1 MKKVFILIITVVFLT
16 PVFVSAAIIDKIP
29 PKVNFVGVDI
39 SNYNIT
45 KTITDREV
53 IIKLIEKRTNEE
65 YSWSFNKN
73 NVKDE
78 IKLDFNIDFKSKKEK
93 EIKKVTDD
101 SDKLYISFS
110 HHGELPKGTKV
121 KLNVSQKFKNGDVL
135 ALYYYNEEQKKAEFI
150 KDGIKVIDGYVEFD
164 IDHCSEYFLTQAIV
178 NNVEETPKILNK
190 IIIALTF
197 IVIAFGAYTI
207 FKDK

>member
-1 MKKVFILIITVVFLT
+1 MKKVFITIIVFIM
-16 PVFVSAAIIDKIP
+16 PIFVRAAIIDKIP
-29 PKVNFVGVDI
+29 PKVDFVGVDI

-53 IIKLIEKRTNEE
+53 IIKLIEKQTNEE

-78 IKLDFNIDFKSKKEK
+78 IKLDFNIDFKSKKEE
-93 EIKKVTDD
+93 EIKKVTND

-121 KLNVSQKFKNGDVL
+121 KLNVSEKFKDGDIL
-135 ALYYYNEEQKKAEFI
+135 ALYYYDENPKKAEFI
-150 KDGIKVIDGYVEFD
+150 KDGIKVIDGYVEFE

-178 NNVEETPKILNK
+178 NNVEETPKVLNK
-190 IIIALTF
+190 VIIALTF
-197 IVIAFGAYTI
+197 VVIVVGAYTV
-207 FKDK
+207 FRDK